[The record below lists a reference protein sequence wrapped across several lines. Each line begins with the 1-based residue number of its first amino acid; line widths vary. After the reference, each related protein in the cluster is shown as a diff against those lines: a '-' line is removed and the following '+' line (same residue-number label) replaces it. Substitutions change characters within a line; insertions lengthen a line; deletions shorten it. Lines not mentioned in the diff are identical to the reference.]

1 MFGSASTVLV
11 AVSGGPDSVCLLHA
25 LVRTRRLLRIRS
37 LVAFHFDHR
46 LRPGSAVDA
55 RYAKRQADGLAVP
68 FVLREA
74 TSRPSK
80 GESTEAWA
88 RFARYG
94 AMAEVREEIGAQV
107 AAVGHTAD
115 DQAETVLL
123 ALIRGGGIDA
133 LAGMRPLG
141 DGVARPLLEV
151 TREETVA
158 FCRSLGLRPRRDP
171 MNDDPSYLRVA
182 IRLRGLPSLEE
193 AVGRPVRATVIRS
206 ATLLR
211 EDADL
216 LAAMAAEAEHAV
228 LRTSRDGV
236 AIRVTG
242 LLELP
247 LPIAA
252 RVVRSALRASGM
264 LPEVAHV
271 EAVMA
276 LAAGRPGRR
285 MDLPGG
291 LVARRQREYVSL
303 STGREGA

>member
-1 MFGSASTVLV
+1 M
-11 AVSGGPDSVCLLHA
+11 
-25 LVRTRRLLRIRS
+25 VRARRLLRIRS

-46 LRPGSAVDA
+46 LRSGSAADG
-55 RYAKRQADGLAVP
+55 RYAKRQADRLGVP

-88 RFARYG
+88 RIARYG
-94 AMAEVREEIGAQV
+94 ALAEVREEIGAHV
-107 AAVGHTAD
+107 AVVGHTAD

-123 ALIRGGGIDA
+123 ALIRGGGIEA
-133 LAGMRPLG
+133 LAGMRPMG

-151 TREETVA
+151 TREQTGA

-206 ATLLR
+206 AALLR

-216 LAAMAAEAEHAV
+216 LAAVAAQAEPAV
-228 LRTSRDGV
+228 LQASPDGV

-247 LPIAA
+247 PPIAA

-271 EAVMA
+271 EAVLA

-285 MDLPGG
+285 VDLPGG
-291 LVARRQREYVSL
+291 MVARRQREYVSL
-303 STGREGA
+303 STGPEGS